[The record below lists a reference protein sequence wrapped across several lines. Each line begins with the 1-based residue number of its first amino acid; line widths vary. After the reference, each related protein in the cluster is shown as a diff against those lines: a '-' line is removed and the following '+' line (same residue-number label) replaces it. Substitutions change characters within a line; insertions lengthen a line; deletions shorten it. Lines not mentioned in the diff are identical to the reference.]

1 MRCLSYPHLMRPR
14 NVCMRLVSKN
24 KVRMFHHSHEIGCSK
39 YVLRK
44 KESNMA
50 QLRDICCGSKVHN
63 KSAEREALHHTMQS
77 EPINVL
83 KLMGLYARR
92 DRVTVAL

>member
-1 MRCLSYPHLMRPR
+1 
-14 NVCMRLVSKN
+14 
-24 KVRMFHHSHEIGCSK
+24 
-39 YVLRK
+39 
-44 KESNMA
+44 MA

-83 KLMGLYARR
+83 KSMGLYARW